1 MGPDIDVE
9 MYRDGKVRVF
19 RLPDGTEIRKKEGN
33 GQQPVEVVDSFLK
46 DELGLSECRLRFR
59 EISAPPRIVRRR

>member
-1 MGPDIDVE
+1 
-9 MYRDGKVRVF
+9 VF